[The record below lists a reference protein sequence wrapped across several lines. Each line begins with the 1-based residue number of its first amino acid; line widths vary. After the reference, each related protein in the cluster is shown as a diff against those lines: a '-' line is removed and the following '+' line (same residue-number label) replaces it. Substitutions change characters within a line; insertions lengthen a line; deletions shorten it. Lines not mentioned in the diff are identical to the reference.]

1 MRDQQSGDEAPVVL
15 RDPAGQLTVG
25 QVLTLPLELGRH
37 DEVDPVGLPADMVID
52 PRQFLVELLRSERGR
67 AEHSES
73 ARIGHCADDVA
84 AVTEG
89 EKGEIG
95 TELVTDG

>member
-1 MRDQQSGDEAPVVL
+1 
-15 RDPAGQLTVG
+15 
-25 QVLTLPLELGRH
+25 
-37 DEVDPVGLPADMVID
+37 MVID

-89 EKGEIG
+89 EKGEID